1 MLGSI
6 RKFSSSI
13 YAKILLVIVIIP
25 FIFWGMGGSFSGGD
39 KNIIVTID
47 KDKYSI
53 EEFGNF
59 ANKYI
64 PSKGKID
71 SNKVEELLSLFI
83 GEKLIEKEVDHFN
96 IKLSDNSLGKLIKN
110 QKEFKRE
117 NKFSRVEYEKFLL
130 KTNMIASAF
139 ENNLSNLEKKNQ
151 LLDFIGG
158 GISPSDF
165 LINETYNNINQKIN
179 IEIINLKDLF
189 NEKINFTEDEIK
201 SYYENEKDKYI
212 DIHKSVKIIELN
224 ATKLT
229 GSDEFND
236 LFFKKIDEIDDL
248 IAEDANFDEIINKY
262 NLGKPNLFTFDKS
275 GKEINSKDILKYPE
289 GFIKKILNLTNNNY
303 TSMLE
308 SGNKYFIVKIENV
321 KEVQKTIDDNIVK
334 NDVIKNLSIKSKRK
348 LIGEII
354 GKINKG
360 DFKKSDFDQLSV
372 KENIKID
379 KITLNNKN
387 DNKILKKELVNQIYI
402 YPEKKIIIIHDL
414 DFYEN
419 YLVYID
425 KIENV
430 VISKNSKD
438 YEKYLDLAKT
448 KITNELFNTYDML
461 VRKKYIIKINY
472 QALETVKNYFN

>member
-1 MLGSI
+1 
-6 RKFSSSI
+6 
-13 YAKILLVIVIIP
+13 
-25 FIFWGMGGSFSGGD
+25 
-39 KNIIVTID
+39 
-47 KDKYSI
+47 
-53 EEFGNF
+53 
-59 ANKYI
+59 
-64 PSKGKID
+64 
-71 SNKVEELLSLFI
+71 
-83 GEKLIEKEVDHFN
+83 
-96 IKLSDNSLGKLIKN
+96 
-110 QKEFKRE
+110 
-117 NKFSRVEYEKFLL
+117 
-130 KTNMIASAF
+130 
-139 ENNLSNLEKKNQ
+139 
-151 LLDFIGG
+151 
-158 GISPSDF
+158 
-165 LINETYNNINQKIN
+165 
-179 IEIINLKDLF
+179 
-189 NEKINFTEDEIK
+189 
-201 SYYENEKDKYI
+201 
-212 DIHKSVKIIELN
+212 
-224 ATKLT
+224 
-229 GSDEFND
+229 
-236 LFFKKIDEIDDL
+236 
-248 IAEDANFDEIINKY
+248 
-262 NLGKPNLFTFDKS
+262 
-275 GKEINSKDILKYPE
+275 
-289 GFIKKILNLTNNNY
+289 
-303 TSMLE
+303 MLE

-402 YPEKKIIIIHDL
+402 FPEKKIIIIHDL

-461 VRKKYIIKINY
+461 VRKKYNIKINY